1 MSRPQIWPHLRFHG
15 QFCDRRSEPNSNTL
29 TSAMWDASLTVCTSG
44 QQTVDYPSG
53 AVGGAAA
60 DKCVQVTC
68 LFEFR
73 PAARI
78 GPAFLSR
85 LFIVLMDAMINGLSM
100 DLRGDGLTRKRV
112 CV

>member
-1 MSRPQIWPHLRFHG
+1 M
-15 QFCDRRSEPNSNTL
+15 
-29 TSAMWDASLTVCTSG
+29 
-44 QQTVDYPSG
+44 
-53 AVGGAAA
+53 
-60 DKCVQVTC
+60 QVTC

-73 PAARI
+73 LAARI

-100 DLRGDGLTRKRV
+100 DLKGDGLTRKRV